1 MSEHKYTMLANRLRA
16 DIQNGTYAAG
26 ARMPSENDLIGV
38 YGYSRQTVRQA
49 LQILESEGLAQ
60 RVRGSGTYVKENV
73 TKRAKSSTV
82 GIITTY
88 IQEYIFPSVL
98 EGIEKEMSD
107 HRYASILAAT
117 NNRVDNERRV
127 LTDFLHRQV
136 DGLII
141 EGTKTALPN
150 PNIDLYQRIAEM
162 RIPVVFINGFYRELE
177 NPVYVVTNDKQGGY
191 DACAFLLQK
200 GRKKLG
206 GIFKSD
212 DMQGHARYAG
222 MMAALTAHSTP
233 VSDDHLLW
241 FTTGSREQMLEHAAL
256 DALRNCNG
264 VVCYNDEIAVA
275 LMRRFEKKGVR
286 VPEDIAVISFDNSP
300 YAEITGVPLTSLD
313 HPKEKLGALAAQ
325 KLIRLINGEAETN
338 SVLPWGF
345 VERQST

>member
-16 DIQNGTYAAG
+16 DIQNGIYAAG
-26 ARMPSENDLIGV
+26 SRMPSENDLIGV

-49 LQILESEGLAQ
+49 LQILENEGLAQ

-73 TKRAKSSTV
+73 TKRARSNTV

-88 IQEYIFPSVL
+88 IREYIFPAVL

-117 NNRVDNERRV
+117 NNRVDNERRI
-127 LTDFLHRQV
+127 LTDFLHRPV

-150 PNIDLYQRIAEM
+150 PNIDLYRKINELN
-162 RIPVVFINGFYRELE
+162 IPVVFINGFYRELE
-177 NPVYVVTNDKQGGY
+177 NPVYVVTDDRQGGY
-191 DACAFLLQK
+191 DACAFLLKK
-200 GRKKLG
+200 GRKRLG

-222 MMAALTAHSTP
+222 MMAALTDKSTP
-233 VSDDHLLW
+233 VSDDRLLW
-241 FTTGSREQMLEHAAL
+241 FTTGNHEKLLEHTAL
-256 DALRNCNG
+256 DALRGCDG
-264 VVCYNDEIAVA
+264 VVCYNDEIAVS
-275 LMRRFEKKGVR
+275 LMRRLEKAGVR
-286 VPEDIAVISFDNSP
+286 VPEDIAVISFDNSA
-300 YAEITGVPLTSLD
+300 YADITGVPLTSLD

-325 KLIRLINGEAETN
+325 KLIGLINGVAEKP
-338 SVLPWGF
+338 SVMPWGF